1 MLVKS
6 VIFYHEGFETAYAL
20 EFDNGLLLTSKKLTW
35 ATASQKKEIEGQFAE
50 VLEAIIDGT
59 LDVEL

>member
-6 VIFYHEGFETAYAL
+6 VIFYHEGFEAAYAL

-50 VLEAIIDGT
+50 VLEAITDGT